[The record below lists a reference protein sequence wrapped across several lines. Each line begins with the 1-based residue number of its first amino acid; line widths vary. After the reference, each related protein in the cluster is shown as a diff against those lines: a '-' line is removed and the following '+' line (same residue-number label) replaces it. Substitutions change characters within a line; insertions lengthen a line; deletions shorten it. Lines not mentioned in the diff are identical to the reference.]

1 MQSNKYLKK
10 AVNICRLKIY
20 HSKNVKPSHFS
31 NTSVF
36 QTYTS
41 SESDTSENH
50 CYIHR
55 PGALKRKL
63 DTSADES
70 NVPEVNARMFHDG
83 HEAPSKCVKDVE
95 DVSNRC
101 QPHKKQRVDSC
112 NEEMKVVDS
121 SWSQSGAGNK
131 ELMSEQSMPIG
142 EKAFLHSVKEGKNS
156 LSSVVANSFSISIC
170 EEHDFLS
177 STQIQPCGL
186 FIPMDTNHLSSITIN
201 QTLIPYKSPQHQS
214 TSSMQ
219 HVQPFS
225 SFPNQSDNVKK
236 SMMPVVTEEPKMH
249 ETILSSQSRHT
260 SLHGKWILYSCL
272 ECLYMLCFHLPLHT
286 CLSLYTISQYIYVT

>member
-70 NVPEVNARMFHDG
+70 NVSEVNARMFHDVMK
-83 HEAPSKCVKDVE
+83 HLPN
-95 DVSNRC
+95 VSRMLKMLAIAVNLTR
-101 QPHKKQRVDSC
+101 S
-112 NEEMKVVDS
+112 
-121 SWSQSGAGNK
+121 K
-131 ELMSEQSMPIG
+131 ELT
-142 EKAFLHSVKEGKNS
+142 
-156 LSSVVANSFSISIC
+156 VA
-170 EEHDFLS
+170 
-177 STQIQPCGL
+177 
-186 FIPMDTNHLSSITIN
+186 M
-201 QTLIPYKSPQHQS
+201 
-214 TSSMQ
+214 
-219 HVQPFS
+219 
-225 SFPNQSDNVKK
+225 KK
-236 SMMPVVTEEPKMH
+236 
-249 ETILSSQSRHT
+249 
-260 SLHGKWILYSCL
+260 
-272 ECLYMLCFHLPLHT
+272 
-286 CLSLYTISQYIYVT
+286 